1 VKLISLRFKAF
12 GAYLEEQFIDF
23 EQLYQTG
30 LFLISGKTGAG
41 KTVILDAITYSLYG
55 KSSGG
60 GRGDIFAMRCQFAA
74 ADNDTEV
81 ELIFEVR
88 GKKYKFIRKLQ
99 QKRVNL
105 TSTQNAFFMTECGEY
120 TPFFENPHLKDV
132 EEKAIE
138 LIGLNYEQFRQ
149 VVILPQG
156 QFEKLLVAKS
166 EEKEK
171 ILVSLFDAQKWQTA
185 ANSYYEIINEKKRQ
199 LESLKLKL
207 TTMLENIGCSTLEE
221 LDALICEKEDIYSK
235 NTEKTKSLEEK
246 YSALKEELES
256 AATILEKY
264 ETISKAEERIR
275 TLSGIEEE
283 MRVSAKRADK
293 AKAAAKVT
301 PIYDKNCEYKLLL
314 AKKKEVIAQKKK
326 EYDDTVKES
335 IKVKNLIHTLEEKA
349 PENEENKAR
358 IKELEG
364 MENTYEHISSLKQ
377 ALKIKTAKCKE
388 IENNVMSYR
397 LTVQKKHDEC
407 MATEKELVQLYDEY
421 SVLLSQY
428 MGGISSVL
436 AAELK
441 ENKPCPVCGSLTHP
455 KPAEKTDSYT
465 DRTLLE
471 SKDSEIKKKTM
482 IRDELKSELAKQE
495 NILNDEETKLQEILL
510 EIAGEE
516 AVISNLSMTFE
527 TGFEDID
534 YLHKEIIRLKE
545 NVRLYDKELTEAIHT
560 ASKVESLIIE
570 IKTSIRIGEED
581 YENTLNAS
589 KENYI
594 ALTDAII
601 VNGFKDES
609 DYLQHIMEEAE
620 LNMLQSA
627 ISDYNSELTQLRSM
641 VTQIRHEVKESEIP
655 DINLIRNN
663 FTETQKQI
671 LEVNKESV
679 LLESEIKQAKE
690 AQEYLT
696 KKFSEFIIEDEQNK
710 KNLIFARRMRGD
722 NGVGIQR
729 YLLGVVLSHI
739 TTEANRLLASV
750 HGGRYRIL
758 RTLEKSGAS
767 RKSGLELEVFDSFSG
782 ERRSVSTLS
791 GGEKFLVSL
800 SLSIGL
806 STVVQAESSGIKIET
821 MFIDEGFGSLD
832 TASISDA
839 LTVLGKMNN
848 AGCLIGIISHVDE
861 LKDNIFTQIEVKK
874 ECKGSRI
881 IVHL

>member
-1 VKLISLRFKAF
+1 MKLISLRFKAF

-60 GRGDIFAMRCQFAA
+60 GRGDIFAMRCQLAA

-105 TSTQNAFFMTECGEY
+105 TSTQNAFFMIACGEY
-120 TPFFENPHLKDV
+120 APFFENPHLKDV

-349 PENEENKAR
+349 LENEENKAR

-364 MENTYEHISSLKQ
+364 MENTYEHLSSLKL
-377 ALKIKTAKCKE
+377 ALKIKTTKCKE

-407 MATEKELVQLYDEY
+407 MAAEKELVQLYDEY

-527 TGFEDID
+527 TCFEDID

-545 NVRLYDKELTEAIHT
+545 NVMLYDKELTEATHT

-641 VTQIRHEVKESEIP
+641 VTQIRNEVKESEIP

-671 LEVNKESV
+671 LEVNKESA

-696 KKFSEFIIEDEQNK
+696 KKFAEFSIEDEQNK

-722 NGVGIQR
+722 NGIGIQR

-758 RTLEKSGAS
+758 RTLEKSGAN

-874 ECKGSRI
+874 ERKGSRI